1 MLPPELQD
9 YIMRLTRNQILLER
23 RRNKKL
29 QRVLKE
35 IVQYG
40 KLKEQWGL
48 GHIKIVRVL
57 CDAGCCIKKKKE
69 DRFRDTKIIGCYI
82 DIYDKPK
89 ETYLGYDIKGAKRRV
104 PIEKTWCYPTF
115 YQIQHADHYEL

>member
-1 MLPPELQD
+1 
-9 YIMRLTRNQILLER
+9 MRLTRNQILLER

-69 DRFRDTKIIGCYI
+69 DRFRDTKIMGCYI

-89 ETYLGYDIKGAKRRV
+89 ETSLGHDIKEAKINA
-104 PIEKTWCYPTF
+104 PIAKNFIYPTF
-115 YQIQHADHYEL
+115 HQIQHADHYEL